1 MILKDMM
8 DNILV
13 DVLIINKNIFNLII
27 NIKIIK

>member
-27 NIKIIK
+27 NINIIK